1 METQLTLH
9 RAARQND
16 LSASSTP
23 SGGLSEIQASC
34 RRLADA
40 ADAEVNRALG
50 DGFEAEKFLQST
62 KQVRGGQ

>member
-9 RAARQND
+9 RASRQND
-16 LSASSTP
+16 SPIP

-34 RRLADA
+34 RRVADA
-40 ADAEVNRALG
+40 ADAEVNQALG
-50 DGFEAEKFLQST
+50 DGLEAEEFLQST